1 MASFFCV
8 VKTQQ
13 KRFGLR
19 IVGRHYAKIGLN
31 ILCQF
36 FTLSGALRSFNDI
49 KFYTVAAPSL
59 PKKRLS
65 QNFLIDKNIV
75 KKIVTSSGIH
85 AGDTVVEI
93 GCGQGA
99 LTEML
104 IEKASR
110 LYGIEYDTQLI
121 PTLNEKFGSKETF
134 RLIQDNVLEFDWD
147 RIDAPNFKVIGNLP
161 YHITSPIIF
170 KIIDKRDHIET
181 FTMMIQKE
189 VAQRIVAAPSSKV
202 YGILSVFC
210 QFHADCKK
218 LFDVPPTAFFPR
230 PKVYSSIVQM
240 KFRPFVV
247 EVSNYEIFRTVVRQS
262 FNQRRKMM
270 RNSLAELIQN
280 KAIHFD
286 FERRPETL
294 SVREFVEL
302 SNTIAS

>member
-1 MASFFCV
+1 MNINTVVSTSF
-8 VKTQQ
+8 
-13 KRFGLR
+13 
-19 IVGRHYAKIGLN
+19 
-31 ILCQF
+31 
-36 FTLSGALRSFNDI
+36 
-49 KFYTVAAPSL
+49 

-65 QNFLIDKNIV
+65 QNFLTDKNIV

-104 IEKASR
+104 IEKAGR
-110 LYGIEYDTQLI
+110 LYGIEYDAQLI
-121 PTLNEKFGSKETF
+121 PALNEKFGSRQIFK
-134 RLIQDNVLEFDWD
+134 LIAEDVLEFDW
-147 RIDAPNFKVIGNLP
+147 RRVEAKQFKVIGNLP

-170 KIIDKRDHIET
+170 RIIDERDRIET
-181 FTMMIQKE
+181 LTMMIQKE

-218 LFDVPPTAFFPR
+218 LFDVPPTAFFPK

-240 KFRPFVV
+240 TFRPFAVV
-247 EVSNYEIFRTVVRQS
+247 PSNYEIFRIVVRQS
-262 FNQRRKMM
+262 FNQRRKML
-270 RNSLAELIQN
+270 RNSLSELIQG
-280 KAIHFD
+280 KSIPFD

-302 SNTIAS
+302 SNYIAS